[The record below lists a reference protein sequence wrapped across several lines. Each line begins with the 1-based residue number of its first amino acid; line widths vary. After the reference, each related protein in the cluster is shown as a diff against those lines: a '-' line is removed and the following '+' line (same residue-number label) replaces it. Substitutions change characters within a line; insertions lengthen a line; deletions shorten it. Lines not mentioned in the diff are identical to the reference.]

1 MESLYI
7 MGMVAVIVG
16 GTFCFA
22 ALQWP
27 QLFNSA
33 WRVPAQLD
41 LARAARRLP

>member
-1 MESLYI
+1 MEFLYI
-7 MGMVAVIVG
+7 MGFVAVIVG

-41 LARAARRLP
+41 LARAARRVP